1 MTDKPKIYLDAA
13 PIIDLVKFK
22 VGVGINP
29 ERERDAWHLQQLLK
43 AARADEIEIY
53 TSTLTVAEC
62 THVEDPAKLEL
73 AKPLFLQLLTSGRG
87 GVKLVQPI
95 LSIVEDARNLRWS
108 HGIYL
113 KGMDSIHAA
122 TALKFRCDEFLHRD
136 GKISGAGAAFQA
148 LGMRVCTPSDT
159 QLLPNEYRQE
169 SLPITEAAQH

>member
-1 MTDKPKIYLDAA
+1 MNDKPKIYLDAA

-43 AARADEIEIY
+43 AARAEVIDIY
-53 TSTLTVAEC
+53 TSTLTLAEC
-62 THVEDPAKLEL
+62 THVEDRAKLEQ

-87 GVKLVQPI
+87 GIKLVQPI
-95 LSIVEDARNLRWS
+95 LAIIEDARNLRWS
-108 HGIYL
+108 HGISL

-136 GKISGAGAAFQA
+136 GKISDSGTALST
-148 LGMRVCTPSDT
+148 LGMRVCAPSDT
-159 QLLPNEYRQE
+159 KFLPDHYRQE
-169 SLPITEAAQH
+169 SLPVT

>member
-29 ERERDAWHLQQLLK
+29 EREQDTWHLQQLLK

-53 TSTLTVAEC
+53 TSTLTIAEC
-62 THVEDPAKLEL
+62 THVEDKAKLEL

-87 GVKLVQPI
+87 GVRLVQPI
-95 LSIVEDARNLRWS
+95 LAIVEDARNLRWS
-108 HGIYL
+108 HGIHL
-113 KGMDSIHAA
+113 KGMDSVHAA

-136 GKISGAGAAFQA
+136 GKIGGAGAAFQA
-148 LGMRVCTPSDT
+148 LGMRVCAPSDT
-159 QLLPNEYRQE
+159 KLLPSEYRQD
-169 SLPITEAAQH
+169 SLPMVGDTRH